1 MKSISIGRLRLVVGV
16 SFWAAG
22 LLGVASGGLGVAN
35 LALPSGVCGALAA
48 AAGMLGAAATNRVA
62 KMELEELQS
71 KMRGEAIAFAVSL

>member
-48 AAGMLGAAATNRVA
+48 AGG
-62 KMELEELQS
+62 
-71 KMRGEAIAFAVSL
+71 